1 MDPVPLAALLLD
13 KQEARGP
20 RLHQK
25 YHEAC
30 KLVCM
35 HNKTFGFE
43 EH

>member
-1 MDPVPLAALLLD
+1 MDPWQRFSSTSRKP
-13 KQEARGP
+13 GP

-30 KLVCM
+30 KLVCV